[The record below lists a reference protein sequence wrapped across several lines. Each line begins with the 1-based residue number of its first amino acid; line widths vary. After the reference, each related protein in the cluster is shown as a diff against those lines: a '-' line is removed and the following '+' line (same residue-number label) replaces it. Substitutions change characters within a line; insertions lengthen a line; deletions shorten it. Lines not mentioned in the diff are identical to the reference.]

1 MFGLG
6 SYSQLDGLVGNRQK
20 QTIEE
25 TEHQQNEESSLNQL
39 TQDRD
44 CQQVQPLPNRQRAM
58 NGNVVFG
65 LCTVLSAVPRSD
77 TACLALIAVKHT
89 RYKRL
94 CLKFSAKELRAR
106 LQNKFCAITLDR
118 INTQLVVLSRKFT
131 GFR

>member
-1 MFGLG
+1 MVW
-6 SYSQLDGLVGNRQK
+6 SVTATEANHEKKTNTSS
-20 QTIEE
+20 EE
-25 TEHQQNEESSLNQL
+25 NSLNQL
-39 TQDRD
+39 PQDRD

-58 NGNVVFG
+58 NGNIVFS
-65 LCTVLSAVPRSD
+65 LLYLLSAVPRSD

-94 CLKFSAKELRAR
+94 CLKLSTKESCTR

-118 INTQLVVLSRKFT
+118 INTQLVILSRKFA